1 VVTSTAGACH
11 VISRS
16 VSIGAVRIVDKSPGA
31 VDASVDEPVDDAAC
45 PGDNRPQVVDI
56 LGMTKQF

>member
-1 VVTSTAGACH
+1 MDSDSG
-11 VISRS
+11 
-16 VSIGAVRIVDKSPGA
+16 VRIVDKMSAA

-45 PGDNRPQVVDI
+45 PGDNSSEVVDI

>member
-1 VVTSTAGACH
+1 M
-11 VISRS
+11 
-16 VSIGAVRIVDKSPGA
+16 VDALFDA

-45 PGDNRPQVVDI
+45 PGDKRSKVVDI